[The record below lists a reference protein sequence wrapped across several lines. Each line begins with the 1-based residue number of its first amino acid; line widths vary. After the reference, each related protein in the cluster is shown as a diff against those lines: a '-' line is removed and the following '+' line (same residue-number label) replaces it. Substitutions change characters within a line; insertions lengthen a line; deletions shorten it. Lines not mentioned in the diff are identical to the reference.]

1 MRLVSNLLNVVFL
14 LVALVVCAVV
24 AKIGFVVLAEA
35 LLVGN
40 FLTVGFLGLLAYAFL
55 SGKKEKV
62 K

>member
-1 MRLVSNLLNVVFL
+1 MRLVSHLLNVVFL

-55 SGKKEKV
+55 SV
-62 K
+62 